1 MTEGEVGR
9 ADLVHQISTRRK
21 REGLQSRYR
30 RSWGITLN
38 TVLAD
43 VAASLRRA
51 LPGVIATDHECMWIQ
66 VNAVEPGDSFSRFL
80 VLTKLLGIQ
89 VWL

>member
-1 MTEGEVGR
+1 M
-9 ADLVHQISTRRK
+9 HQISTRRK

-30 RSWGITLN
+30 SRGITLN

-51 LPGVIATDHECMWIQ
+51 LLGVVATDHECMWIQ
-66 VNAVEPGDSFSRFL
+66 VTVVEPGDSFLGFL
-80 VLTKLLGIQ
+80 ILMKLFGVQ
-89 VWL
+89 VQL

>member
-1 MTEGEVGR
+1 M
-9 ADLVHQISTRRK
+9 ALVHRISTRRK
-21 REGLQSRYR
+21 REGLQSRNR

-51 LPGVIATDHECMWIQ
+51 LPGVRATDHGRMWIQ
-66 VNAVEPGDSFSRFL
+66 VTVVEPGGPFL
-80 VLTKLLGIQ
+80 RYLVPKKLLRIQ
-89 VWL
+89 VQL

>member
-1 MTEGEVGR
+1 M
-9 ADLVHQISTRRK
+9 ALVHRISTRRK
-21 REGLQSRYR
+21 REGLQSRNR

-51 LPGVIATDHECMWIQ
+51 LPGVRATDHECMWIQ
-66 VNAVEPGDSFSRFL
+66 VTVVEPGDSFLGFL
-80 VLTKLLGIQ
+80 ILMKLFGVQ
-89 VWL
+89 VQL